1 MPDKIPNNG
10 ELFDAASTAESESV
24 QWVTLHLQHTVRNM
38 RSEQPEEALEALFI
52 KRFQQHQRRRR
63 WLRTGMAGSA
73 GLGGLGLGAE
83 ALFDIEW
90 LELINSLFGWIGRPL
105 IVQLVKVFAEIS
117 SWVA

>member
-1 MPDKIPNNG
+1 MPDKIPENG

-24 QWVTLHLQHTVRNM
+24 QWVTLHLQHTVRNI
-38 RSEQPEEALEALFI
+38 RPEQPEEALQTLFT

-90 LELINSLFGWIGRPL
+90 LELINSLLGWIGRPL
-105 IVQLVKVFAEIS
+105 ALRFAEIAS
-117 SWVA
+117 SYRDWLS

>member
-38 RSEQPEEALEALFI
+38 RPEQPEEALEALFI
-52 KRFQQHQRRRR
+52 KRFKQHQHRRR

-90 LELINSLFGWIGRPL
+90 LELINNFFGWIGRPL
-105 IVQLVKVFAEIS
+105 LFR
-117 SWVA
+117 VAKIASPYLDWLT